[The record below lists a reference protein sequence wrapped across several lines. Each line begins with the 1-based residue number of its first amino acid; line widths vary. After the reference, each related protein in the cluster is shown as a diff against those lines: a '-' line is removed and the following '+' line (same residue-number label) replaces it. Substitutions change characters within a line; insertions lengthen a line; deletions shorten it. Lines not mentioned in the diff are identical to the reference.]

1 MRRAILDLGELPC
14 VIDVSKLNPGPSGED
29 ADAGRSTSRCRITYP
44 APGVVDRPTS
54 GPKAFLSSW
63 SGWSEL
69 LRRASGAAM
78 RSSIMSIQHIR
89 PGIPGE
95 LHDPFDRRAFVCAVI
110 SLPGRSR
117 SL

>member
-1 MRRAILDLGELPC
+1 
-14 VIDVSKLNPGPSGED
+14 DVSKLNPGPSGED

-78 RSSIMSIQHIR
+78 RGSIMTIQYIR

-95 LHDPFDRRAFVCAVI
+95 LRHPYDRPPFFPPVI
-110 SLPGRSR
+110 SLPTT
-117 SL
+117 